1 MVLEAIFPKLFK
13 LDREAIPDTREKN
26 TNGTTISFK
35 RFIKISPPSL
45 KTYSKIKSLNPSEKE
60 LE

>member
-13 LDREAIPDTREKN
+13 LYREAIPDTKEKN

-45 KTYSKIKSLNPSEKE
+45 KTYSKIKKHR
-60 LE
+60 